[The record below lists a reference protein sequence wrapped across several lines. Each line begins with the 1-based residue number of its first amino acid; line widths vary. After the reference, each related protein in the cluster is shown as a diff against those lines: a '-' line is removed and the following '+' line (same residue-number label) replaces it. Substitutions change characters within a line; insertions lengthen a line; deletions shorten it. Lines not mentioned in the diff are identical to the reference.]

1 MSLHRL
7 SAGAGV
13 AYLLRHTCTGDAERT
28 AGQPLS
34 AYYLASGYPPG
45 RWIGA
50 GLAGLA
56 DGSGIATESLVDEEG
71 MNRLYGQGIDPVTGA
86 ALGRRFPT
94 YPPQGDRPRPGA
106 VSGFDL
112 TFTVPKSVSVLWA
125 LADGTTQARI
135 ARAHAAAVHDA
146 LEIVERD
153 ALFTR
158 IGVQGCGQVRTRG
171 AIAAAFDHW
180 DTRTGDPNLHTHVV
194 LANKVQGPDGRWRTV
209 DSKALHAAVVAIS
222 ELYDTLVADKV
233 AVAVGARWGLRSR
246 GERRN
251 PGFEIDGIED
261 RLLAEFST
269 RSRQVDECLQRLL
282 ANFRNR
288 QAREPSRTEILQLRQ
303 QATRLS
309 RPIKRLRPLP
319 ELLAHWRERAERVLP
334 EPIATVLAR
343 VTHPRGAAH
352 GHDVADSIQIER
364 LGHEVVAAV
373 SERRSTWTRWNL
385 IAEAARATRSIRCT
399 SSEQRDQLITR
410 IAEAALRSLC
420 VALDP
425 PEPLEVPDGF
435 RRPDRV
441 SVFVRHRGQRYTTL
455 ALLDAEQRLL
465 TGTRTTNAPHVP
477 DEILSASLTTGRR
490 LTADQAAAVTAIAT
504 SGRRLDVL
512 VGPAGTGKTTTLA
525 TLRAMWETW
534 HGPGSILGLAP
545 SATAA
550 RELADALGIA
560 CENTAKWLHESEPH
574 SSGKTES
581 SVGRR
586 GATTTARPGK
596 AQPDPGRW
604 QMRAGQLVI
613 VDEASLAS
621 TPTLDTLVGQAN
633 LAGAKLLLV
642 GDQHQLSPVEAGGA
656 FGLLATDAPAV
667 ELRSLWRFR
676 HRWEADTSRL
686 LRRGDP
692 LAWDQYAQRGRLH
705 DGPLESMTEQA
716 YRAWQHTID
725 TGASAVLLA
734 CDTTTVSALNSQARA
749 DRIAAGT
756 VEADGVRLHDDSLA
770 GAGDTI
776 VTRRNARHLRTRSG
790 RWVRNGDLWT
800 ITARHPDGSLT
811 ATRISPARP
820 SRTSGPEETVQLP
833 VEYVREHVEL
843 GYATTVHRAQGIT
856 VEHSYTVLRPGMSR
870 EAAYVAL
877 TRGRTANHAYL
888 ATDLPDPDHDGA
900 PEPQPS
906 AREILDRILT
916 TSHAQTSATQ
926 TLRDLQNHATSL
938 AMLGPIQETFAQAAC
953 TDRYRTLIHSALG
966 RPANDELSDSPAFPP
981 LIAALRRIEHDGH
994 DLAAVLRACI
1004 AERPI
1009 DAGDAARDLAAVL
1022 HWRVERWHRNTPPT
1036 RHLDRQLA
1044 GGLLTPAPIE
1054 YLDPQTGPTLHEL
1067 EDLIQHRVNALTEA
1081 ALARPPRW
1089 LLRLGPPPHDDDDR
1103 AAWRHHLQ
1111 TIIAYRDLYPPEQS
1125 HAPSVIADDTQLR
1138 AEALA
1143 RHAARRMKKLAYT
1156 TPQQSQASLVGR
1168 KAPTTGRV
1176 DR

>member
-13 AYLLRHTCTGDAERT
+13 AYLLRHTCAGDAERT

-56 DGSGIATESLVDEEG
+56 DGNGVPTESLVDEQG

-125 LADGTTQARI
+125 LADGKTQARI

-146 LEIVERD
+146 LAILQRD

-158 IGVQGCGQVRTRG
+158 IGVHGCGQVATRG

-209 DSKALHAAVVAIS
+209 DSKALYAAVVTIS
-222 ELYDTLVADKV
+222 ELYDDLVADKV
-233 AVAVGARWGLRSR
+233 AVAVGARWGLRPR

-282 ANFRNR
+282 ADFRNR
-288 QAREPSRTEILQLRQ
+288 RLREPSRTEILQLRQ

-319 ELLAHWRERAERVLP
+319 ELLAHWRARAERVLP
-334 EPIATVLAR
+334 EPIASVLAR

-352 GHDVADSIQIER
+352 GREVADPVPVER
-364 LGHEVVAAV
+364 LAREVVAAV

-410 IAEAALRSLC
+410 IADTALRSRC

-425 PEPLEVPDGF
+425 PEPLQVPDSF
-435 RRPDRV
+435 RRPDGV

-465 TGTRTTNAPHVP
+465 TATHTSDAPHIP
-477 DEILSASLTTGRR
+477 DEILTATLSSGRR

-525 TLRAMWETW
+525 TLRAAWETW
-534 HGPGSILGLAP
+534 HGPGSVLGLAP

-550 RELADALGIA
+550 RELADALGIG
-560 CENTAKWLHESEPH
+560 CENTAKWLHETELRAA
-574 SSGKTES
+574 GKTEPPA
-581 SVGRR
+581 GTP

-621 TPTLDTLVGQAN
+621 TPTLDTLIGQAN
-633 LAGAKLLLV
+633 AAGAKLLLV

-676 HRWEADTSRL
+676 NRWEADTSRL

-692 LAWDQYAQRGRLH
+692 QAWELYSHHGRLH

-716 YRAWQHTID
+716 YRAWQHAAD
-725 TGASAVLLA
+725 TGATAVLLA
-734 CDTTTVSALNSQARA
+734 CDTTTVTALNSQARA
-749 DRIAAGT
+749 DRITAGT

-770 GAGDTI
+770 GSGDTI
-776 VTRRNARHLRTRSG
+776 VTRRNARTLRTRTG

-800 ITARHPDGSLT
+800 ITAHHPDGSLT
-811 ATRISPARP
+811 ATRIPPGRP
-820 SRTSGPEETVQLP
+820 SRAARAEETVQLP
-833 VEYVREHVEL
+833 AGYVREHVEL

-856 VEHSYTVLRPGMSR
+856 VEHSYTVLRAGMSR

-888 ATDLPDPDHDGA
+888 ATDLPDPEHDGA
-900 PEPQPS
+900 PEPQPA
-906 AREILDRILT
+906 AREILDRILA

-926 TLRDLQNHATSL
+926 TLRDLQSYATSL
-938 AMLGPIQETFAQAAC
+938 ARLGPIHETFAQAAC

-966 RPANDELSDSPAFPP
+966 RPAADELSDSAAFPP
-981 LIAALRRIEHDGH
+981 LIAALRRIEYDGH
-994 DLAAVLRACI
+994 DLAAVLGACV
-1004 AERPI
+1004 AERPL

-1022 HWRVERWHRNTPPT
+1022 HWRVERWHRNTAPT
-1036 RHLDRQLA
+1036 RHFDRQLA
-1044 GGLLTPAPIE
+1044 GGLLTPAPTE
-1054 YLDPQTGPTLHEL
+1054 YMDPQTGPTLREL
-1067 EDLIQHRVNALTEA
+1067 EELIQQRVNALTEA

-1089 LLRLGPPPHDDDDR
+1089 LLRLGPPPPGDDDR
-1103 AAWRHHLQ
+1103 AAWRRHLQ
-1111 TIIAYRDLYPPEQS
+1111 TILAFRDLYPPEPS
-1125 HAPSVIADDTQLR
+1125 PAPSVIADDTQLR

-1143 RHAARRMKKLAYT
+1143 RHASRAMNTLVPT
-1156 TPQQSQASLVGR
+1156 TPHQPQASLVGR
-1168 KAPTTGRV
+1168 RTPATGRV
-1176 DR
+1176 NR

>member
-13 AYLLRHTCTGDAERT
+13 AYLLRHTCAGDAERT

-56 DGSGIATESLVDEEG
+56 DGSGVAAESLVDEQG

-94 YPPQGDRPRPGA
+94 YLPQGDRPRPGA

-135 ARAHAAAVHDA
+135 ARAHAEAVHDA
-146 LEIVERD
+146 LAIVERD

-158 IGVQGCGQVRTRG
+158 IGVHGCGQVPTRG

-222 ELYDTLVADKV
+222 ELYDNLVADKV
-233 AVAVGARWGLRSR
+233 AAAVGARWGVRPR

-251 PGFEIDGIED
+251 PGFEIDGISD
-261 RLLAEFST
+261 GLLAEFST

-282 ANFRNR
+282 ADFRNR
-288 QAREPSRTEILQLRQ
+288 RAREPSRTEILQLRQ

-309 RPIKRLRPLP
+309 RPMKRLRPLP

-334 EPIATVLAR
+334 EPIASVLAR
-343 VTHPRGAAH
+343 VTHPRGAVH
-352 GHDVADSIQIER
+352 GRDVADPVPVER
-364 LGHEVVAAV
+364 LAREVVAAV

-385 IAEAARATRSIRCT
+385 IAEAARATRSIRCA
-399 SSEQRDQLITR
+399 SSEQRDRLITR
-410 IAEAALRSLC
+410 IADSALRSRC
-420 VALDP
+420 VRLDP
-425 PEPLEVPDGF
+425 PEPLDVPDGF
-435 RRPDRV
+435 RRPDGV
-441 SVFVRHRGQRYTTL
+441 SVFVRHRGQRYTAV

-465 TGTRTTNAPHVP
+465 TATRTTNAPHVP
-477 DEILSASLTTGRR
+477 DEILTATLSSGRR

-525 TLRAMWETW
+525 TLRVAWETW
-534 HGPGSILGLAP
+534 HGPGTVLGLAP

-560 CENTAKWLHESEPH
+560 CENTAKWLHETELRAA
-574 SSGKTES
+574 GKTEPAARN
-581 SVGRR
+581 G
-586 GATTTARPGK
+586 GATTTGGPGK
-596 AQPDPGRW
+596 GQPDPGRW
-604 QMRAGQLVI
+604 RMRAGQLVI

-621 TPTLDTLVGQAN
+621 TPTLHTLIGQAN
-633 LAGAKLLLV
+633 AAGAKVLLV

-686 LRRGDP
+686 LRRGDRT
-692 LAWDQYAQRGRLH
+692 AWDQYAQHGRLH

-725 TGASAVLLA
+725 TGATAVLLA
-734 CDTTTVSALNSQARA
+734 CDTTTVTALNSQARA
-749 DRIAAGT
+749 NRITAGT
-756 VEADGVRLHDDSLA
+756 VEADGIRLQDDSIA
-770 GAGDTI
+770 GTGDTI
-776 VTRRNARHLRTRSG
+776 VTRRNARTLRTRSG

-800 ITARHPDGSLT
+800 ITARQPDGSLT
-811 ATRISPARP
+811 ATRIPPGPP
-820 SRTSGPEETVQLP
+820 SRAPRAAETVQLP
-833 VEYVREHVEL
+833 AGYVREHVEL

-900 PEPQPS
+900 PEPHPS
-906 AREILDRILT
+906 APEILDRILT

-938 AMLGPIQETFAQAAC
+938 ARLAPIHETLAQAAC
-953 TDRYRTLIHSALG
+953 TDHYRTLIQRTLG
-966 RPANDELSDSPAFPP
+966 RPAADDLSDSAAFPP
-981 LIAALRRIEHDGH
+981 LIAALRRIEDDGH
-994 DLAAVLRACI
+994 DLAAMLRACI

-1036 RHLDRQLA
+1036 RHHDKQLA
-1044 GGLLTPAPIE
+1044 GGLLTPAPPD
-1054 YLDPQTGPTLHEL
+1054 YLDPQTGPTLREL

-1081 ALARPPRW
+1081 ALARPAG
-1089 LLRLGPPPHDDDDR
+1089 LLRRFGPPPHNEADY
-1103 AAWRHHLQ
+1103 AVWRGHLH

-1125 HAPSVIADDTQLR
+1125 TAPSVIADDTQLR

-1143 RHAARRMKKLAYT
+1143 RHAARRMTRLAYT
-1156 TPQQSQASLVGR
+1156 TPHQPQASLVGR
-1168 KAPTTGRV
+1168 ETSTTGRV